1 MRYCDYLKLLLFSQ
15 QTVLEDSDK
24 KPILRLAALVPGK
37 YTFTLKVVDQKGLYG
52 EEKATVTVL
61 KGKSIDEIRNNDVF
75 HGN

>member
-1 MRYCDYLKLLLFSQ
+1 M
-15 QTVLEDSDK
+15 LEDSDK